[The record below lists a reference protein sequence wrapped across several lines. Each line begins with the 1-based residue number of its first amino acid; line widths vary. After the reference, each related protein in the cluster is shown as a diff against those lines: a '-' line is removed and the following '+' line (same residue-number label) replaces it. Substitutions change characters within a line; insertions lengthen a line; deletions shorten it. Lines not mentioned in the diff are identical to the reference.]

1 MDKCK
6 VKDARLLKL
15 TDEEKK
21 ERRKEYKRKWMADKR
36 SKESDTER
44 TDRLSKNRLARQ
56 LESRESGKRRRY
68 NNNLCR
74 KSRLNSMSTEELEQ
88 YREDQRTKIAKIQQN
103 YTQDQKA
110 ARQRKDAETRGMG
123 GKNGSIRYVINQ
135 QRWNHDK
142 ARKYRLLPQKS
153 ESSTYTGSQPFL
165 DYLIRHKCMCF
176 HPDFVRLMKDIINA
190 ASDRELK
197 FIHL

>member
-142 ARKYRLLPQKS
+142 AKKNTACFLKNRKVPPTLGPSL
-153 ESSTYTGSQPFL
+153 SSITLSGTSACVF
-165 DYLIRHKCMCF
+165 IRTLY
-176 HPDFVRLMKDIINA
+176 V
-190 ASDRELK
+190 
-197 FIHL
+197 